1 MRLTCNLGGKARGGH
16 SCHEP
21 GVSFCSLLSL
31 NAALFEH
38 YNLSQMTI
46 LGEGEHREGEGCRGG
61 LTDDTLFPAS

>member
-1 MRLTCNLGGKARGGH
+1 MSWEEKAEVTTRVM
-16 SCHEP
+16 SVEW
-21 GVSFCSLLSL
+21 VFVRFSL

-38 YNLSQMTI
+38 YKLSQMTI